1 MPKLQQ
7 RFHGN
12 LWRAE
17 RKSRALWIQ
26 HPGRNGQSAAVDK
39 LTHRAF
45 TGALLPALVNAQ
57 RLTEA
62 GMPTVVDGDSLKK
75 MGIM

>member
-7 RFHGN
+7 RFHRN
-12 LWRAE
+12 LWWAE

-26 HPGRNGQSAAVDK
+26 HPGRNCQSAAVDK
-39 LTHRAF
+39 LTHDAF

-62 GMPTVVDGDSLKK
+62 GMPTVVDGDSLKE